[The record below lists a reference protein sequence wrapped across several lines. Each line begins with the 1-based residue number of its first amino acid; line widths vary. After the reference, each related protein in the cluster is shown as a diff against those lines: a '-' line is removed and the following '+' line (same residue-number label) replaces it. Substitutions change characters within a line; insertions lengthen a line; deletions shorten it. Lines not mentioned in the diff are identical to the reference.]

1 MCFYHIAH
9 YSVSMKEPGH
19 FTPIIIIF
27 ILHEEWLSIE
37 EEYITFA
44 SAFKVILVLMK
55 KFQFS

>member
-1 MCFYHIAH
+1 
-9 YSVSMKEPGH
+9 MKEPGH

-55 KFQFS
+55 FQFS